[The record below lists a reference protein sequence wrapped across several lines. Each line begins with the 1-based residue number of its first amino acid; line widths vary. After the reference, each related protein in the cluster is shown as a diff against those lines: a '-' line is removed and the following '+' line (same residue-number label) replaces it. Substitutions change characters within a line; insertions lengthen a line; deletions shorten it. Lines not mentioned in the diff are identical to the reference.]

1 MANHYFQFKQFIIQQ
16 EKAALKVSTDSCLF
30 GAWVANEMESGKL
43 KVENALDIGAGS
55 GLLMLMM
62 AQKCN
67 AAIDGIE
74 IDTATFFQAKE
85 NMEACVWK
93 SRLQLIHADVKSFRF
108 QKKYNFIISN
118 PPFYEA
124 DLKSDSFNRNV
135 AMHDEGLKLIEL
147 LHIVNENLD
156 AEGNFAVLLPY
167 HRTDEFISNAL
178 SLNLFLN
185 KRLNVRQTIN
195 HSYFRSLLLFGRK
208 KTESDLNELSIKNE
222 LNQYTTSFEN
232 LLKDYYLYL

>member
-1 MANHYFQFKQFIIQQ
+1 MSNSYFQFKQFIIQQ

-30 GAWVANEMESGKL
+30 GAWVANEMENGKL
-43 KVENALDIGAGS
+43 KVENILDIGTGT
-55 GLLMLMM
+55 GLLMLML

-67 AAIDGIE
+67 ATIDGIE
-74 IDTATFFQAKE
+74 IDTASYLQAKE
-85 NMEACVWK
+85 NIDASKWNN
-93 SRLQLIHADVKSFRF
+93 RLTLFHADVKSFRF
-108 QKKYNFIISN
+108 QKKFNFIISN
-118 PPFYEA
+118 PPFYES
-124 DLKSDSFNRNV
+124 DLKSDVSSRNI

-156 AEGNFAVLLPY
+156 ADGNFAVLLPY

-178 SLNLFLN
+178 SVNLFLN

-195 HSYFRSLLLFGRK
+195 HSFFRSLLLFGRK
-208 KTESDLNELSIKNE
+208 KSGTEISELSIKNE
-222 LNQYTTSFEN
+222 LNQYTTQFEN

>member
-1 MANHYFQFKQFIIQQ
+1 MANSYFQFKQFIIQQ

-30 GAWVANEMESGKL
+30 GAWVANEIENGKL
-43 KVENALDIGAGS
+43 KVENVLDIGTGT
-55 GLLMLMM
+55 GLLMLML

-67 AAIDGIE
+67 ATIDGIE
-74 IDTATFFQAKE
+74 IDTSSYLQAKE
-85 NMEACVWK
+85 NMEASIWK
-93 SRLQLIHADVKSFRF
+93 DRLQLFHADVKSFRF
-108 QKKYNFIISN
+108 QKKYNFIITN

-124 DLKSDSFNRNV
+124 DLKSDSSVRNV
-135 AMHDEGLKLIEL
+135 AMHDEGLKLVEL
-147 LHIVNENLD
+147 LHIVDENLD
-156 AEGNFAVLLPY
+156 AEGGFAVLLPF
-167 HRTDEFISNAL
+167 HRSDEFISKAL

-185 KRLNVRQTIN
+185 KRLNVRQTTN

-222 LNQYTTSFEN
+222 LNQYTSSFEN